1 MPRKAREKSSTGIYA
16 VMLESE
22 HKIFRDDEDYGE
34 FIEKIDEYLDA
45 NAIAFALIENAVCL
59 IVKES
64 EKGIGMDI
72 KPLTT
77 SYARYYG
84 TRYDLDG
91 GLFKQRFKSEPI
103 ETEDD
108 MSWNIVTLH
117 KLCETLGVE
126 GYTGRY
132 DGNDLLIPESA
143 MSLMGDR
150 EKYDELMS
158 EEKVLTSFFAVLSP
172 DKPDVVG
179 QVKAPAAKKTAKK
192 AKDVVKK
199 SAPKKTPAVKKP
211 EKVVKE
217 EITSPAVEEKPA
229 EVPKKKKK
237 MPTWLL

>member
-16 VMLESE
+16 VLLESE
-22 HKIFRDDEDYGE
+22 YEIFRDDDDYNE
-34 FIEKIDEYLDA
+34 FIVRADEYLGA
-45 NAIAFALIENAVCL
+45 NAVAFALIENAICL

-103 ETEDD
+103 ETADA
-108 MSWNIVTLH
+108 MAWNLATVH
-117 KLCETLGVE
+117 KLCETLSKD
-126 GYTGRY
+126 GYTGKY
-132 DGNDLLIPESA
+132 DGDELIVSESA

-150 EKYDELMS
+150 TKYDELMG
-158 EEKVLTSFFAVLSP
+158 EEKVLTSFFATLSADKSVLGENMP
-172 DKPDVVG
+172 TP
-179 QVKAPAAKKTAKK
+179 KT
-192 AKDVVKK
+192 VKK
-199 SAPKKTPAVKKP
+199 SAPKKVKQTPSKTAEVK
-211 EKVVKE
+211 
-217 EITSPAVEEKPA
+217 VEEKIEEKIEEKA
-229 EVPKKKKK
+229 EEKPIPKKKK